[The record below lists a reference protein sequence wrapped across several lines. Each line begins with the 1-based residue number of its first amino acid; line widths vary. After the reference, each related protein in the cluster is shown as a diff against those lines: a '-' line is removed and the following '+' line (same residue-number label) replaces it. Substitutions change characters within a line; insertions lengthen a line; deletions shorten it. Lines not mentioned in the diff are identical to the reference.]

1 MLKLSVSDS
10 WIPLIIIHILNILFF
25 LYPSL
30 FITSLTFI
38 TSFYLYIFFSLKAS
52 IGFWVSIKYFPKIIT
67 CCEPCTTSLIV
78 HVSNRF
84 WTIWLS
90 LNISINKIFLVH
102 ALTLYEKEVRAKKEG
117 NNTWQIK
124 CKVGNYDVA
133 H

>member
-1 MLKLSVSDS
+1 MSKRYLNTSNYHTHIKHFIFFSILLFYHIINIYHIILS
-10 WIPLIIIHILNILFF
+10 I
-25 LYPSL
+25 
-30 FITSLTFI
+30 
-38 TSFYLYIFFSLKAS
+38 YIFLSLKAS
-52 IGFWVSIKYFPKIIT
+52 IWFWVSIKYFSKIIT

-90 LNISINKIFLVH
+90 LNISINKFFLVH